1 MINIFSKSLTILFL
15 FFVLIIQTN
24 TFANSNSIEAK
35 QVIDGDASPKLSLY
49 HPLRADRIAI
59 ERKNSSKRLSYN
71 VEKKFH
77 GVSDRFGNGDLDGAM
92 ATLESMLDWN
102 VTKYEKATIYQFMGF
117 IHVQQDNVDEAIKSF
132 KKTVD
137 LDILSNIQ
145 HQSTQF
151 NLASLYGAQEKWDL
165 AIDALMN
172 FYKFQQEPAA
182 EAYIMSGIAYFQK
195 GQPLEALPY
204 IHIANQTALKPK
216 EQWLQL
222 ELAILF
228 INKRYDEAIEVVK
241 KLSTY
246 WPEKEKYWET
256 MAGTYME
263 MQKDADALAALSL
276 GYKNDAISKVETL
289 ENLARLNLYLEIPY
303 QAATLIEKNIDN
315 GSIESN
321 EENLRLLLG
330 AWTAAREFEKAI
342 GVIDILAPL
351 TGEGKLYIQKAMLL
365 NENGDWEGVQDATEK
380 ALTDD
385 ELENPGDVYI
395 LRGMAETE
403 LGDYDQAI
411 ESFSQAIEI
420 GSEKNKRNAQAWIDY
435 VSDRTGT

>member
-1 MINIFSKSLTILFL
+1 MSKIFLKSLVILFL
-15 FFVLIIQTN
+15 VST
-24 TFANSNSIEAK
+24 SI
-35 QVIDGDASPKLSLY
+35 VDASSQLPIH
-49 HPLRADRIAI
+49 HPLRADRIAV
-59 ERKNSSKRLSYN
+59 ERPNSSRQFSYN
-71 VEKKFH
+71 VEKKFQ

-92 ATLESMLDWN
+92 ESLRSMMEWN
-102 VTKYEKATIYQFMGF
+102 LSKYEKAVVYQFMGF
-117 IHVQQDNVDEAIKSF
+117 VYVQQNNIDEAIRVF
-132 KKTVD
+132 KQVVD
-137 LDILSNIQ
+137 LNVLSNSQ

-151 NLASLYGAQEKWDL
+151 NLASLYGSQEKWDL
-165 AIDALMN
+165 AIETLMM
-172 FYKFQQEPAA
+172 FYKFQKEPVS
-182 EAYIMSGIAYFQK
+182 ESYIMTGIAYFQK

-204 IHIANQTALKPK
+204 IHIANEKALKPK

-228 INKRYDEAIEVVK
+228 INKRYDEAIEVVT

-276 GYKNDAISKVETL
+276 GYKNDAISKAETL

-303 QAATLIEKNIDN
+303 QAATLIEKNIDR
-315 GSIESN
+315 GSIENN
-321 EENLRLLLG
+321 EKNLRLLLG
-330 AWTAAREFEKAI
+330 AWTAAREFDKAI

-365 NENGDWEGVQDATEK
+365 NENGDWKGVQDATEK
-380 ALTDD
+380 ALTDTG
-385 ELENPGDVYI
+385 LENPGDVYI

-403 LGDYDQAI
+403 LGNYDQAV
-411 ESFSQAIEI
+411 ESFSQAIEL
-420 GSEKNKRNAQAWIDY
+420 GSETNKRNAEAWIEY
-435 VSDRTGT
+435 VSDRKGS